1 MCLDSAKFID
11 LALETGGPTYQFL
24 FMFGILYVG
33 MMERLCSEGSVVT
46 DRGIE
51 AQHMHDLADRAS
63 KFLAVSASSSAFM
76 GKGKEGCGN
85 FRLELEEM
93 PLSSTT

>member
-1 MCLDSAKFID
+1 MP
-11 LALETGGPTYQFL
+11 E
-24 FMFGILYVG
+24 
-33 MMERLCSEGSVVT
+33 
-46 DRGIE
+46 
-51 AQHMHDLADRAS
+51 DRAS